1 MVKLTGP
8 MHSHRASGTLAN
20 VLTFGKTGNTNTLRK
35 KPRPSALPTG
45 LQISIRAM
53 LAFLS
58 KQWSSLSAADI
69 ATWHNIFED
78 PTIPNYNNFIAYNI
92 TRWRNFKTP
101 TKAYP
106 PAETGFPAFY
116 QTLSATGAVRHVT
129 LATALQTNPADN
141 WGVIIH
147 HSPTAPPTCKLEN
160 AKFIIHIDTLTTI
173 NTTHQPLPAGTHYY
187 LQSMFTIDGVH
198 DTLATY
204 PDSAVVT

>member
-69 ATWHNIFED
+69 ATWHNTFD
-78 PTIPNYNNFIAYNI
+78 NPTIPNYNNYIAYNI
-92 TRWRNFKTP
+92 TRWRSFKTP

-106 PAETGFPAFY
+106 PAESHMLPKDI
-116 QTLSATGAVRHVT
+116 AVN
-129 LATALQTNPADN
+129 ATARERQITIDATLLYVVGENWLITLYHNLDAPAAQQLDQ
-141 WGVIIH
+141 VIKIFH
-147 HSPTAPPTCKLEN
+147 AEDLLTKTWKHQNLPP
-160 AKFIIHIDTLTTI
+160 
-173 NTTHQPLPAGTHYY
+173 GTHHY
-187 LQSMFTIDGVH
+187 LVTTATTSGLQAGWPN
-198 DTLATY
+198 DTT
-204 PDSAVVT
+204 SAIIT